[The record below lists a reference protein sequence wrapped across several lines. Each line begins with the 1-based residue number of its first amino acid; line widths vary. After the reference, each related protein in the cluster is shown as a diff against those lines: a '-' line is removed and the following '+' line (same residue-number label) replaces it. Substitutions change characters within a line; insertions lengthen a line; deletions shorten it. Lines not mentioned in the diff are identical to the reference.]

1 MAYKSQREKVIEL
14 IERYVIPGLGERD
27 LEYYTLIDGISIQ
40 VGTTK
45 GAVIEILN
53 SYISSGKIKEVRV
66 LTIPDSEVGNFIE
79 KLMAKQ
85 RNLKEMDQEMLKI
98 EQEVKKKD

>member
-27 LEYYTLIDGISIQ
+27 LEYYTLIDGIAIQ

-53 SYISSGKIKEVRV
+53 NYISTGKIKEVRV

-79 KLMAKQ
+79 KMIAKQ

-98 EQEVKKKD
+98 EQEVKKKE